1 MTRFYARLCAPLIFA
16 ASLYADSSPLN
27 LRWADLPPAIT
38 GKSVTVGMKDG
49 SSMKAKVTSV
59 EPTALAVEVAK
70 QGQTSIP
77 REKIASVSFI
87 GMHKRGRIIGTTLG
101 IAGGLLAGGLVAVG
115 ANGGAGVGLMVG
127 IPVAGYFIGKHAD
140 RELVRITI
148 LPD

>member
-1 MTRFYARLCAPLIFA
+1 MTRFYALLCTSLIFA

-27 LRWADLPPAIT
+27 LRWADLPQAIT
-38 GKSVTVGMKDG
+38 GKSVTVGLKDG
-49 SSMKAKVTSV
+49 SSVKANVTSV

-70 QGQTSIP
+70 QGQTSIA
-77 REKIASVSFI
+77 RERIASVSFI

-101 IAGGLLAGGLVAVG
+101 IAGGIVAGSLVAVG
-115 ANGGAGVGLMVG
+115 ANGGAGVGLMLG
-127 IPVAGYFIGKHAD
+127 IPVTGYFIGRHSD

>member
-1 MTRFYARLCAPLIFA
+1 MTRFYALLCTSLIFA

-27 LRWADLPPAIT
+27 LRWADLPQAIT
-38 GKSVTVGMKDG
+38 GKSVTVEMKDG
-49 SSMKAKVTSV
+49 SSMKAEVTSV
-59 EPTALAVEVAK
+59 EPTALAVVVPK
-70 QGQTSIP
+70 KGQTSIP
-77 REKIASVSFI
+77 RENIAGVSFI

-127 IPVAGYFIGKHAD
+127 MPVAGYFIGRHSD